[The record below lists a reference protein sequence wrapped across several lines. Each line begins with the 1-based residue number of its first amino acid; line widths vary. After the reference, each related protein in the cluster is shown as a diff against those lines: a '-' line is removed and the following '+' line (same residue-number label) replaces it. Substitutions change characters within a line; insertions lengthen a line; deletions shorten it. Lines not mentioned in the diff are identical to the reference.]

1 MGVYLGL
8 VCSCANLSMGFVMQ
22 TGFGRLRTRD
32 EVGTAYTGSIPVL
45 ITHWPSSLTLTHWL
59 ASSNSKSCNSSI
71 RLAYSGSVLRL
82 RFRFRASHSGRGRAV
97 EEPEMVYTGTAE
109 WLLILILNAQ
119 RYIHVYSLLL
129 AALREIPAFSP
140 IPIDSGNI

>member
-1 MGVYLGL
+1 MSSIRQGQMRKIVGMYLGL
-8 VCSCANLSMGFVMQ
+8 VCSYVNESIGVVMQ
-22 TGFGRLRTRD
+22 FGFGRRTRD
-32 EVGTAYTGSIPVL
+32 GVGTAYTGSIPVL

-71 RLAYSGSVLRL
+71 RLAYSGSVFRL

-109 WLLILILNAQ
+109 WLLILI
-119 RYIHVYSLLL
+119 VS
-129 AALREIPAFSP
+129 
-140 IPIDSGNI
+140 